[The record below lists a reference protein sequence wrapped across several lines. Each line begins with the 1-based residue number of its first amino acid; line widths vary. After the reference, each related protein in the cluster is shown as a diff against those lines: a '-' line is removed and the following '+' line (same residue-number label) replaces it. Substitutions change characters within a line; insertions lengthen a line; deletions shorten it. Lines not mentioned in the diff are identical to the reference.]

1 MSVTL
6 FRLIQLIFEI
16 ITLIKITLI
25 NNYNSDVFLARND
38 IKMRRRRMDIF
49 VYHFIH
55 DIQPAVAF
63 NLRTHRFIATGIM
76 HGGIIEC
83 PIEHD

>member
-1 MSVTL
+1 
-6 FRLIQLIFEI
+6 
-16 ITLIKITLI
+16 
-25 NNYNSDVFLARND
+25 
-38 IKMRRRRMDIF
+38 MDIF